1 MMIDIDSDMLLSS
14 ALNVF
19 KFQLH
24 PYLVTFITFTLS
36 STIVHYYFE
45 MNRRHRD
52 QGGLFNTGVS
62 C

>member
-24 PYLVTFITFTLS
+24 PYLVTFIL
-36 STIVHYYFE
+36 HYFHLVVDYIIIL
-45 MNRRHRD
+45 R
-52 QGGLFNTGVS
+52 
-62 C
+62 